1 MTCHDGAPGID
12 GVTFEAIE
20 VQGVEALLEQLRDE
34 LIARTAPGWALK
46 LSGKPLKQFASSEGF
61 TVVREFVEVETRT
74 LSTADRI

>member
-1 MTCHDGAPGID
+1 
-12 GVTFEAIE
+12 
-20 VQGVEALLEQLRDE
+20 
-34 LIARTAPGWALK
+34 LK